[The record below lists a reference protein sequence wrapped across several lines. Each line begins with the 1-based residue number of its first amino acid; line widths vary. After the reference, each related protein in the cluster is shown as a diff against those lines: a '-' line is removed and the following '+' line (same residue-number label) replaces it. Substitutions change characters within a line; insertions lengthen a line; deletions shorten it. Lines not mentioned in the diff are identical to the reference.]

1 MDEHMT
7 PAGAR
12 AGWSQDDGVR
22 FEVARNVLA
31 QLIGYAATRIDGE
44 RRDEQND
51 QPADEPADE
60 RRDEQTVGSAWRRRQ
75 KEWASRRLALTPGDP
90 DVERVLAEQGPLLR
104 RLLAGRDIQP

>member
-7 PAGAR
+7 PASAR
-12 AGWSQDDGVR
+12 PGWSQDDGVR

-44 RRDEQND
+44 RRDE
-51 QPADEPADE
+51 PADEPADE
-60 RRDEQTVGSAWRRRQ
+60 QNAGSAWRRRQ
-75 KEWASRRLALTPGDP
+75 QEWASRRLALTPGDP

-104 RLLAGRDIQP
+104 QLLAGGDIQP